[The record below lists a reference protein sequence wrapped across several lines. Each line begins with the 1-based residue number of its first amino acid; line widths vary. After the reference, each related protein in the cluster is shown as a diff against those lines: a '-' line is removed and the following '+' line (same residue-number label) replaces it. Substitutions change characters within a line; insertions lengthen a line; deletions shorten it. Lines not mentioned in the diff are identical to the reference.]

1 MEKWRKV
8 HKNAVHKPI
17 SPFRCPFIGNSKYL
31 SRLIITFYKKSTINI
46 TDLINKYDW
55 VWASKISELA
65 TGLVK
70 VKLVLERQIK
80 EKIRLSRS

>member
-1 MEKWRKV
+1 MLSTNLFP
-8 HKNAVHKPI
+8 HSDACLLAI
-17 SPFRCPFIGNSKYL
+17 AKYL

-65 TGLVK
+65 TGLVE

-80 EKIRLSRS
+80 EKNQIKLIMTETNKL